1 MKSHYKSLFVEV
13 LIHFFI
19 MYAVMYTM
27 VDKFD
32 DVYINSNNLYMTMMM
47 VLPMIP
53 LMIFLMGS
61 MHGNRKLNYILSV
74 GSVVLFVLFYIFM
87 RDQTFIGDKQ
97 FVRSMIPHHSGAI
110 LMCEKSDIQDPELK
124 SLCEQIVSSQE
135 KEIRQMKDILTRLES
150 SR

>member
-13 LIHFFI
+13 LIHFLI

-27 VDKFD
+27 VDKFE
-32 DVYINSNNLYMTMMM
+32 DVYINSNNFYMTMMM

-53 LMIFLMGS
+53 MMIFLMGS
-61 MHGNRKLNYILSV
+61 MYANRRLNYILSM
-74 GSVVLFVLFYIFM
+74 GSVVLFALFYVFM
-87 RDQTFIGDKQ
+87 RDQAFIGDKQ

-110 LMCEKSDIQDPELK
+110 LMCEKSDILDAELK

-135 KEIRQMKDILTRLES
+135 KEIKQMKDILTRLES